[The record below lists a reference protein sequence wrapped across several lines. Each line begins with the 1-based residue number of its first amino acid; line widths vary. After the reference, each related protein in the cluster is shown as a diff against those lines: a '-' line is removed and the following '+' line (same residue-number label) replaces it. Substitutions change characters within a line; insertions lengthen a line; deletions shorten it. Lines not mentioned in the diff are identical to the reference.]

1 MASSVVF
8 KLTCLALV
16 CTVVIAAKAQRV
28 VPCNE
33 IVVNSLRPCV
43 IDIAYGDQFVSDTCC
58 GGILSLRQL
67 AKTKMESRSIFT
79 FLKKFLHG
87 FPYTDDHVRL
97 GASLPEKC
105 GVILPYVISPT
116 MDCNMYDWLSLQIF
130 FFFSY
135 AQDFVCPDHTN
146 I

>member
-1 MASSVVF
+1 
-8 KLTCLALV
+8 
-16 CTVVIAAKAQRV
+16 V
-28 VPCNE
+28 VPCDE

-43 IDIAYGDQFVSDTCC
+43 IDIAYGDQSVSDTCC

-87 FPYTDDHVRL
+87 FPYTDYHVRL

-116 MDCNMYDWLSLQIF
+116 MDCNMYDWLSLQF
-130 FFFSY
+130 FFFFLMHRILCAQTILTSESKMNTSY
-135 AQDFVCPDHTN
+135 IEQIDYKDIHKE
-146 I
+146 